1 MIKKILLGLALTTG
15 LMMANTAKDDLLSL
29 ATMGKTAGT
38 ALEMNKSDME
48 KADGG
53 WYSYGSRYTPSSNSN
68 YRTDPYLNMLSNYN
82 TRNSSSHSRTSNYN
96 AYYTYVKVRLYNN
109 SMALRYLYR

>member
-15 LMMANTAKDDLLSL
+15 LMMASTAKDDLLSL

-38 ALEMNKSDME
+38 AMEMNKSDME

-53 WYSYGSRYTPSSNSN
+53 WYIRGYVQNNINRIQ
-68 YRTDPYLNMLSNYN
+68 NMMNYN
-82 TRNSSSHSRTSNYN
+82 TRSKSTTTSGSTWSKHFGFNNLQTGYFMPANNY
-96 AYYTYVKVRLYNN
+96 YNRVGVN
-109 SMALRYLYR
+109 FRR